1 MANDLRL
8 RLLLDTVDKATAPLR
23 QINKGGQETARALK
37 ATRDRLKELSAQ
49 QKDVGAWRQQNA
61 QARETAKALD
71 AARAKVKQMGR
82 EMSALDNPTKK
93 MTAEFQAAIRATNEL
108 KQQQKDEQEA
118 LRGLQRR
125 LGEAGID
132 TRKLNQHNAS
142 LRQQM
147 AQTNH
152 TIEQQEAR
160 LKQLAATQRK
170 AALAKE
176 RLEKTQSHAG
186 KMAGA
191 GAAGIAAG
199 AGMAVAGAAV
209 LAPQLEVAH
218 QGSRI
223 AAQSG
228 ESADQGKRYGELI
241 RNIRADG
248 QSSDIAEIG
257 DAVAA
262 AKSTLGALGS
272 LGDKELDSAARKAL
286 DLSKV
291 MELDVAES
299 IQMVGILMKNGLA
312 SNSDQAFDLVAAG
325 LQKVSTQMRG
335 EIPEILHEYSTH
347 FRGMGFTGSEA
358 MSLLIN
364 MAKQGKFALDK
375 TGDAIKEFSIRGSDM
390 SKTSQ
395 KAYASVGLNATK
407 MSSAIAKGGP
417 SAREALTKTA
427 NALLRIKDPA
437 ERANAAIA
445 LFGTPVEDLAIDQ
458 IPDFLKALAGGTAAL
473 GDITGAADKMGR
485 TFRDNLS
492 GDLDK
497 LTGTWSGMIGALV
510 DGQNGPLRELVQTV
524 TGILGASRAWIE
536 ANPELASSLAKGAA
550 VVAVLVAGMGA
561 LTVAMASILGPFALA
576 RFGMSMFA
584 IQGGA
589 MIPVVGKLVG
599 ALSGTLLSAIRGVS
613 IALWGLA
620 ANPATLAIAAAVAV
634 IAGAGYLLYQNW
646 DQVKAYF
653 SNTWAEI
660 KAGFSGGI
668 SGILTVL
675 ANFSPIGLI
684 YQAFAGVLNYL
695 GVDMPARFTEFGG
708 MIISGL
714 VNGLT
719 AGFGAV
725 KDAISS
731 IGTSTIGWFKE
742 KLGIHSPSRV
752 FAELGGFTTEGL
764 AQGLDRGA
772 KQPLDAVAKMGQEL
786 SKAGSFELRAAAL
799 QLEGSR
805 PEVPRPP
812 MTQPLP
818 PVASQ
823 ATPPE
828 PAVGRSPDASSLTA
842 ALIGMSRTLA
852 GGDDA
857 SPDTPRPPVIQPL
870 TVAAPPGTATE
881 PAQGPAPDTSSLAA
895 ALVGMN
901 RTLASSD
908 DAWPEALRPP
918 IVQPLAVTVAPT
930 AAAEPVQGP
939 SPDTDSLA
947 AALVGMS
954 LTLASDDARP
964 EVLRPPIIQPLAVPL
979 APDAAA
985 EPAQGPSPDTGSLAA
1000 ALVGMSRTLASSDD
1014 ARPETLRPPI
1024 VQPLAVTVAPGAAA
1038 EPAQGPSPDTSSL
1051 AAALVGMNRTLASG
1065 DDAKPDT
1072 PRPPVIQALAVTVAP
1087 AAAAEPAQ
1095 GPSPDASSLAAA
1107 LVGMSRT
1114 LASGDDTKADTP
1126 RPPVIQPLAVT
1137 VIPTAAAE
1145 PAQGPSSDAS
1155 SLAAALVGMSR
1166 TLASG
1171 DDAKPEAVRP
1181 PVVQPLA
1188 VNVAPAAAAEP
1199 AQGPSPDASSLA
1211 AALIGMSRTLASGN
1225 DARPDIPRPPVIQPL
1240 AVGAPPVVHA
1250 EPAQGPAPDTS
1261 PLTAALVGMGRTL
1274 ASGAEAKPAIQL
1286 MPAVQMQAAAQGGES
1301 AANGSWLADRLTAL
1315 TQAIALVNPFR
1326 AQTEAVKPATAAQ
1339 SAKVEPAYP
1348 EAASGLPASL
1358 ASGMTIG
1365 SKSLIGALTAMTLQ
1379 LAHAG
1384 GVDARPE
1391 IPQAPSVQ
1399 APSTG
1404 PLDSAPIALSVDNRP
1419 PIAAAPPVSY
1429 DSHDVYHISI
1439 PTTPGMDAQAIAR
1452 AVSAEL
1458 DKRDREKSARQ
1469 RSRLTDLE

>member
-37 ATRDRLKELSAQ
+37 ATRDRLKELNAQ

-132 TRKLNQHNAS
+132 TRKLNQHNAA

-147 AQTNH
+147 TQTNH

-160 LKQLAATQRK
+160 LKQLAVAQRK
-170 AALAKE
+170 AAQAKE
-176 RLEKTQSHAG
+176 RLEKTQDHAG

-228 ESADQGKRYGELI
+228 ESTDQGKRYSDLI

-312 SNSDQAFDLVAAG
+312 SSSDQAFDLVAAG

-395 KAYASVGLNATK
+395 EAYASIGLNATK

-473 GDITGAADKMGR
+473 GDITGAADKMGK

-576 RFGMSMFA
+576 RYGMSMFA

-589 MIPVVGKLVG
+589 MLPVVGKLVG
-599 ALSGTLLSAIRGVS
+599 ALSGTLLTAIRGVS

-620 ANPATLAIAAAVAV
+620 TNPATLAIAAAVAA

-653 SNTWAEI
+653 SNSWAEI

-714 VNGLT
+714 VKGLT
-719 AGFGAV
+719 ASFGAV

-764 AQGLDRGA
+764 AQGLDKGA
-772 KQPLDAVAKMGQEL
+772 KEPLDAVAKLGQQL
-786 SKAGSFELRAAAL
+786 SQAGSFELRAANL
-799 QLEGSR
+799 QLDGAR
-805 PEVPRPP
+805 PEVSRPP
-812 MTQPLP
+812 VVQPLTAIAS
-818 PVASQ
+818 PVAAAESAQ
-823 ATPPE
+823 GP
-828 PAVGRSPDASSLTA
+828 SPDASSLTA
-842 ALIGMSRTLA
+842 AL
-852 GGDDA
+852 
-857 SPDTPRPPVIQPL
+857 
-870 TVAAPPGTATE
+870 
-881 PAQGPAPDTSSLAA
+881 
-895 ALVGMN
+895 
-901 RTLASSD
+901 
-908 DAWPEALRPP
+908 
-918 IVQPLAVTVAPT
+918 
-930 AAAEPVQGP
+930 
-939 SPDTDSLA
+939 
-947 AALVGMS
+947 VGMS
-954 LTLASDDARP
+954 
-964 EVLRPPIIQPLAVPL
+964 
-979 APDAAA
+979 
-985 EPAQGPSPDTGSLAA
+985 
-1000 ALVGMSRTLASSDD
+1000 
-1014 ARPETLRPPI
+1014 
-1024 VQPLAVTVAPGAAA
+1024 
-1038 EPAQGPSPDTSSL
+1038 
-1051 AAALVGMNRTLASG
+1051 RTLASG

-1072 PRPPVIQALAVTVAP
+1072 PRPPVIQPLTVTVAP
-1087 AAAAEPAQ
+1087 AAAAEPAH

-1114 LASGDDTKADTP
+1114 LASGDDTKPDTP

-1137 VIPTAAAE
+1137 VAPAAAAEPAHGPSPDASSLAAALIGMSRTLASGDDTKLDTPRPPVIQPLTVTVAPADAAE

-1171 DDAKPEAVRP
+1171 DDTKPDTPRP
-1181 PVVQPLA
+1181 PVIQPLA
-1188 VNVAPAAAAEP
+1188 VTVAPAAAAEP
-1199 AQGPSPDASSLA
+1199 AHGPSPDASSLA
-1211 AALIGMSRTLASGN
+1211 AALIGMSRTLASGD
-1225 DARPDIPRPPVIQPL
+1225 DARPDTPRPPVIQPL
-1240 AVGAPPVVHA
+1240 AVAASPLEPA
-1250 EPAQGPAPDTS
+1250 EPEQEPAPDTS
-1261 PLTAALVGMGRTL
+1261 SLTAALVGMSRTL
-1274 ASGAEAKPAIQL
+1274 ANGAEAKPAIQL
-1286 MPAVQMQAAAQGGES
+1286 KPAVHVQAAATGGES
-1301 AANGSWLADRLTAL
+1301 AAKESWFADRLSAFTEAL
-1315 TQAIALVNPFR
+1315 ALVNPFR
-1326 AQTEAVKPATAAQ
+1326 TQTEAVKPGPTTLPAPRIEPRFPEEVAT
-1339 SAKVEPAYP
+1339 
-1348 EAASGLPASL
+1348 LPASL
-1358 ASGMTIG
+1358 ALGMTVG

-1391 IPQAPSVQ
+1391 IPQIPSVQ

-1404 PLDSAPIALSVDNRP
+1404 PLDSTPIALTVDNRP
-1419 PIAAAPPVSY
+1419 PIAASPPVSY

-1439 PTTPGMDAQAIAR
+1439 PTAPGMDAQAIAR

>member
-37 ATRDRLKELSAQ
+37 ATRDRLKELNAQ

-132 TRKLNQHNAS
+132 TRKLNQHNAA

-147 AQTNH
+147 TQTNH

-160 LKQLAATQRK
+160 LKQLAVAQRK
-170 AALAKE
+170 AAQAKE
-176 RLEKTQSHAG
+176 RLEKTQDHAG

-228 ESADQGKRYGELI
+228 ESTDQGKRYSDLI

-312 SNSDQAFDLVAAG
+312 SSSDQAFDLVAAG

-395 KAYASVGLNATK
+395 EAYASIGLNATK

-473 GDITGAADKMGR
+473 GDITGAADKMGK

-524 TGILGASRAWIE
+524 TGILGASHAWIE

-576 RFGMSMFA
+576 RYGMSMFA

-589 MIPVVGKLVG
+589 MLPVVGKLVG
-599 ALSGTLLSAIRGVS
+599 ALSGTLLTAIRGVS

-620 ANPATLAIAAAVAV
+620 TNPATLAIAAAVAA

-646 DQVKAYF
+646 DPVKAYF
-653 SNTWAEI
+653 SNSWAEI

-714 VNGLT
+714 VKGLT

-752 FAELGGFTTEGL
+752 FTELGGFTTEGL
-764 AQGLDRGA
+764 AQGLERGS
-772 KQPLDAVAKMGQEL
+772 KEPLDAVAKLGQQL
-786 SKAGSFELRAAAL
+786 SQAGFYELRAATL
-799 QLEGSR
+799 QLDGAR
-805 PEVPRPP
+805 PEV
-812 MTQPLP
+812 
-818 PVASQ
+818 S
-823 ATPPE
+823 
-828 PAVGRSPDASSLTA
+828 
-842 ALIGMSRTLA
+842 
-852 GGDDA
+852 
-857 SPDTPRPPVIQPL
+857 RPPVVQPL
-870 TVAAPPGTATE
+870 TVVASPASAPE
-881 PAQGPAPDTSSLAA
+881 S
-895 ALVGMN
+895 
-901 RTLASSD
+901 
-908 DAWPEALRPP
+908 
-918 IVQPLAVTVAPT
+918 
-930 AAAEPVQGP
+930 
-939 SPDTDSLA
+939 
-947 AALVGMS
+947 
-954 LTLASDDARP
+954 
-964 EVLRPPIIQPLAVPL
+964 
-979 APDAAA
+979 
-985 EPAQGPSPDTGSLAA
+985 TGERSH
-1000 ALVGMSRTLASSDD
+1000 
-1014 ARPETLRPPI
+1014 
-1024 VQPLAVTVAPGAAA
+1024 
-1038 EPAQGPSPDTSSL
+1038 
-1051 AAALVGMNRTLASG
+1051 
-1065 DDAKPDT
+1065 
-1072 PRPPVIQALAVTVAP
+1072 
-1087 AAAAEPAQ
+1087 
-1095 GPSPDASSLAAA
+1095 DASSLAAA

-1114 LASGDDTKADTP
+1114 LASGDDTKPDTPRRPVIQPLAVTVAPAAVAEPAQGSSPDASSLAVALVGMNRTLASGGDTKPDTPRPPVIQPLTVTVAPAAAAEPAQGPSSDASSLSAALVGMSRTLASGGDTKPDTP

-1137 VIPTAAAE
+1137 VAPAAAAE

-1171 DDAKPEAVRP
+1171 NDTKPETPRP
-1181 PVVQPLA
+1181 PVIQPLA
-1188 VNVAPAAAAEP
+1188 VTLAPAAATEPTQDPSSDASSLAAALVGMSRTLASGDDSKPETPRPPVIQPLAVTVATAAAAEP
-1199 AQGPSPDASSLA
+1199 AHGPSPDASSVA
-1211 AALIGMSRTLASGN
+1211 AALIGMSRTLASGD
-1225 DARPDIPRPPVIQPL
+1225 DARPDTPRPPVIQPL
-1240 AVGAPPVVHA
+1240 AVAASPVVPA
-1250 EPAQGPAPDTS
+1250 EPAPDPAPDTS
-1261 PLTAALVGMGRTL
+1261 SLTAALVGMSRTL
-1274 ASGAEAKPAIQL
+1274 ANGAEAKPVIQL
-1286 MPAVQMQAAAQGGES
+1286 KPAVHIQAAATGGES
-1301 AANGSWLADRLTAL
+1301 ATKESWFADSLSAFTEAL
-1315 TQAIALVNPFR
+1315 ALVNPFLP
-1326 AQTEAVKPATAAQ
+1326 QTEAVKPGPTTLPAPRI
-1339 SAKVEPAYP
+1339 EPRYP
-1348 EAASGLPASL
+1348 EEVATLPASL
-1358 ASGMTIG
+1358 ALGMTVG

-1384 GVDARPE
+1384 GVAPRPE
-1391 IPQAPSVQ
+1391 IPQVPSVQ

-1404 PLDSAPIALSVDNRP
+1404 PLDSAPITLTVDNRP

-1439 PTTPGMDAQAIAR
+1439 PTAPGMDAKAIAR